1 MSVTPTANE
10 QKLLSMLLPL
20 QDPYERLSLIT
31 LACLGP
37 GLRPEARADLDL
49 VAGCVS
55 LVWLRRVGDE
65 NQLRLE
71 WDAESPLVRGLA
83 GLICMV
89 YQDTEPLDAAA
100 FQSNILMKL
109 GLDQQLSPTRLR
121 GLAFMEIRIRQLAA
135 G

>member
-31 LACLGP
+31 HACLGP

-100 FQSNILMKL
+100 FQSSILMKL

>member
-1 MSVTPTANE
+1 MSVSPTANE

-20 QDPYERLSLIT
+20 QDPHERLSLIT
-31 LACLGP
+31 HACLGP
-37 GLRPEARADLDL
+37 GLPPEARADLDL

-100 FQSNILMKL
+100 FQSSILMKL